1 MRLLGQLLLVT
12 LVRGILFLVPIVLIA
27 VLAREG
33 YQMLRRVSQPVARLL
48 PEDRFFGILAEDL
61 ISVVA
66 IIMLFL
72 IAGLFVGTRP
82 GRLLGDRLERT
93 VLYRVP
99 GYLLVRGAVGSFPGL
114 SEETRPEPS
123 LVETDDGWAF
133 ALLVE
138 REPSGFCTVFLP
150 DSPTLTSGSVRIVE
164 ATRVR
169 PLDAPMLNLVAC
181 LTRSGTGAGALAGQV
196 LGDRRAVTGIE
207 GTMTEMACG
216 GWRA

>member
-1 MRLLGQLLLVT
+1 
-12 LVRGILFLVPIVLIA
+12 
-27 VLAREG
+27 
-33 YQMLRRVSQPVARLL
+33 MLRRVSQPVAQLL

-181 LTRSGTGAGALAGQV
+181 LTRSGTGAGAA
-196 LGDRRAVTGIE
+196 RRAGPGRPE
-207 GTMTEMACG
+207 GGHRYRRHDDRDGVG